1 MFEKTHKNWMPY
13 SQKRKSCRNSF
24 ESLQLLQKSLLT
36 HGLERSWDKFLF
48 YGQNRFFDLT

>member
-36 HGLERSWDKFLF
+36 HGLERSCDKFLF